1 MAIVHPADRDA
12 ARHIVDEA
20 ARRGGDFNVEYRV
33 VNGSEPRWLMACG
46 RAVRN
51 TNGRPLRFIG
61 IVMDISERKRAEA
74 ALVRSEKLASLGR
87 LAATVAHEINNPLAA
102 IMNLLYLAKNS
113 PDAPSTQ
120 RFLDTADEELKRVSH
135 ITRQALGFYREGSVP
150 AVVSIGEILDSTVG
164 LLQSRIHARQ
174 ATIEKQYDD
183 NVQLTA
189 VAGELRQV
197 VSNLLAN
204 SLDAVQE
211 NGIITL
217 RASYGRC
224 PDGRRC
230 VRLTVADNGKGIAP
244 TDRLQIFEA
253 LFTTKDLTGTG
264 LGLWVTKQLVE
275 KHGGSIRVRSATR
288 GARRGTTIC
297 VTLPAQFETAAPKA
311 RTQAAGSVE

>member
-1 MAIVHPADRDA
+1 
-12 ARHIVDEA
+12 
-20 ARRGGDFNVEYRV
+20 
-33 VNGSEPRWLMACG
+33 MACG
-46 RAVRN
+46 RAVREA
-51 TNGRPLRFIG
+51 NGNPLRFVG
-61 IVMDISERKRAEA
+61 IVMDISERKQAEA

-113 PDAPSTQ
+113 PDAQSTQ

-150 AVVSIGEILDSTVG
+150 AAVSIGEILDSTVD
-164 LLQSRIHARQ
+164 LLQSRIHAKQ
-174 ATIEKQYDD
+174 TTIEKQYDGSL
-183 NVQLTA
+183 QLTA

-204 SLDAVQE
+204 SLDAVDE
-211 NGIITL
+211 NGTIKL
-217 RASYGRC
+217 RASYARC

-230 VRLTVADNGKGIAP
+230 LRLTVADNGKGIDPAN
-244 TDRLQIFEA
+244 RSQIFEA

-288 GARRGTTIC
+288 GQRHGTTISI
-297 VTLPAQFETAAPKA
+297 TLPAEWETTAPKA
-311 RTQAAGSVE
+311 RTQAAGSIE